1 MTFFEKEMELLFGD
15 SEFLSADAVFSDKTL
30 LGGIG
35 GLDDKLLAK
44 IQFVS
49 TKVADHYDALRL
61 SIINKERGV
70 IDTETF
76 RFVSIIGKK
85 NGTDPYIWDYNDNV
99 SWYGFKPTDLDR
111 ARISDMVSDYCSM
124 YADPLI
130 SQGFS
135 IGGMNL

>member
-1 MTFFEKEMELLFGD
+1 MTFFEKEMELLFGE

-30 LGGIG
+30 IGGIG

-44 IQFVS
+44 IQFTS

-70 IDTETF
+70 IDTEIF
-76 RFVSIIGKK
+76 RFVNIIGKK
-85 NGTDPYIWDYNDNV
+85 NGTDPYIWDYDGKV
-99 SWYGFKPTDLDR
+99 GWYGFKPTELDR
-111 ARISDMVSDYCSM
+111 ARISDIVSDYCSM
-124 YADPLI
+124 YTNPLI

-135 IGGMNL
+135 IGGMSL